1 MRTSC
6 RIHGRI
12 FGAAL
17 LILLNLGATSAQDE
31 FRAARPLAVSSL
43 AQLDDIEPGAGEM
56 AALPADTA
64 IPSLSGTTSS
74 LGSFGSVAISAKRLP
89 IVPKWRH
96 ATDNDYAALFT
107 DDCARRGLEGCS
119 TRLTKRLKAAR
130 ESALD
135 RPLLEQLRIVDAAVN
150 AALPYKTD
158 RKNWGRGD
166 YWANPVETALRGA
179 GDCEDYAIA
188 KLWLLR
194 SLGFAPE
201 QLQLV
206 VLHDS
211 RRGLYHAVLVAHVGA
226 KRYVLDNLSKS
237 VRLDDQFPS
246 YLPIVSFV
254 GGRSY
259 IHGFEQQRSDMAAM
273 PSDLA
278 AISPG

>member
-1 MRTSC
+1 
-6 RIHGRI
+6 
-12 FGAAL
+12 
-17 LILLNLGATSAQDE
+17 
-31 FRAARPLAVSSL
+31 
-43 AQLDDIEPGAGEM
+43 M
-56 AALPADTA
+56 AALPADTVV
-64 IPSLSGTTSS
+64 PSLAGPAASR
-74 LGSFGSVAISAKRLP
+74 GSVGSVAISAKRLP
-89 IVPKWRH
+89 IVPKWRRV
-96 ATDNDYAALFT
+96 TNDDYTALFT
-107 DDCARRGLEGCS
+107 DECASRGLEGCS
-119 TRLTKRLKAAR
+119 ARLTKRLKAAR

-166 YWANPVETALRGA
+166 YWANPEEIALRGA

-194 SLGFAPE
+194 SLGFTPE

-206 VLHDS
+206 VLHDG

-259 IHGFEQQRSDMAAM
+259 IHGFEQQRSNMAAM